1 MPLDVG
7 QLESR
12 LGHTW
17 LDRELLVQALTH
29 RSFGARNNERLEFL
43 GDGVLNCVVGLML
56 YRQFPDL
63 PEGRLSRLRAN
74 LVNQDTLHEIAQ
86 DLDIGSHLRLGEG
99 ELKSGGAQRPSIL
112 ADALESLLGSAML
125 DAGFEAAQAIVQR
138 LFSPKIIA
146 INPSQQ
152 GKDAKTRLQE
162 WLQPRR
168 MGLPSY
174 NLTDTAG
181 QAHAQTFHVECR
193 IDALKLAT
201 RGHGPSRKAAE
212 QMAAEAALARLE
224 EEGAGSASGVKGRAQ
239 RKGVESPPPPEKR
252 RQ

>member
-1 MPLDVG
+1 MPATLG

-12 LGHTW
+12 LGHVW
-17 LDRELLVQALTH
+17 NGRDLLLQALTH
-29 RSFGARNNERLEFL
+29 RSHSARNNERLEFL

-56 YRQFPDL
+56 YQRFPDL

-74 LVNQDTLHEIAQ
+74 LVNQDSLHEIALKL
-86 DLDIGSHLRLGEG
+86 DLGRYLRLGEG

-112 ADALESLLGSAML
+112 ADALESLLGAALL
-125 DAGFEAAQAIVQR
+125 DAGFDVAQAMVER
-138 LFSPKIIA
+138 LFGESIAA

-168 MGLPSY
+168 LGLPSY
-174 NLTDTAG
+174 QLVETAG

-193 IDALKLAT
+193 IDALQLAT
-201 RGHGPSRKAAE
+201 RGQGASRKAAE
-212 QMAAEAALARLE
+212 QMAAEAALAAVE
-224 EEGAGSASGVKGRAQ
+224 QSARVAKVR
-239 RKGVESPPPPEKR
+239 P
-252 RQ
+252 